1 MRVESVDKKRE
12 INKSM
17 GSCSSTPEESSRSP
31 NDNLD
36 VKTSDTDRALSK
48 AVNYQFKL
56 ALIGDSTYRHLM

>member
-1 MRVESVDKKRE
+1 
-12 INKSM
+12 M

-36 VKTSDTDRALSK
+36 VKTSDADRALSK

-56 ALIGDSTYRHLM
+56 ALIGDSTYWHLI